1 MSQCNVVSHWMRACT
16 ELFLHTLVC
25 DSDCSPEHDDVIKW
39 NLFPL
44 YWPFVRRIHR
54 SSVNSPHKGPV
65 VRTLMLFW
73 CGSWLSVKQTIEWQV
88 IWDNKSQYDVIVFFS
103 SYPKLKPPSF
113 FCESESRHGLVLH
126 YRSKRRGFVYYV
138 MGQVTQLAKAFYNT
152 PLEIEILSEEEN
164 MDMTHVV
171 SISTHVAL
179 TICFHGKPQSRYIHE
194 CEYNIRLKLSS
205 RQISYY
211 KSCREQN
218 LCNADGINYQF
229 TESLHAAILIILIKP
244 LEKYTVKFST
254 KYETLSLQEIAYD
267 MSLAIFRPF
276 GSHCVEFCII
286 IFVYFSFFLYCIF
299 SFF

>member
-1 MSQCNVVSHWMRACT
+1 MSQCNVVFHWVRTCT
-16 ELFLHTLVC
+16 ERSLHTLVC
-25 DSDCSPEHDDVIKW
+25 NSDCSTEHDDVIKW
-39 NLFPL
+39 NFFPH
-44 YWPFVRRIHR
+44 YWPFMRRIHPL
-54 SSVNSPHKGPV
+54 SVNFPHKGPV
-65 VRTLMLFW
+65 
-73 CGSWLSVKQTIEWQV
+73 EWQV
-88 IWDNKSQYDVIVFFS
+88 IWDNKSQYDVIVLFS

-171 SISTHVAL
+171 SISTHVVL
-179 TICFHGKPQSRYIHE
+179 TICFHGKPQSRNIHE

-229 TESLHAAILIILIKP
+229 TESLHAVILIILIKP
-244 LEKYTVKFST
+244 LEKYTVKFSK

-267 MSLAIFRPF
+267 ISLAIFRPF
-276 GSHCVEFCII
+276 GSHCVECCII
-286 IFVYFSFFLYCIF
+286 IFVYFSYFLYCIF
-299 SFF
+299 FLFLDYEAPFW